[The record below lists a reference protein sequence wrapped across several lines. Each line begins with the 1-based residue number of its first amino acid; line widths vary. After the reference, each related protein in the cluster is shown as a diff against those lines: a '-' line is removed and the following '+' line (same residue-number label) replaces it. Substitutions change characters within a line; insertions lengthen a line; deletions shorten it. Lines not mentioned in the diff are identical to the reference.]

1 MELRQLRY
9 FVEVAGAGT
18 YAAAAERLHVAQPG
32 VWKQV
37 RALERELGVS
47 LFERVGRRV
56 RLTRD
61 GELLLAQ
68 ADNALAGITRVTDLA
83 GDLRA
88 GRTGTVTVGCVS
100 AHIAGFLSRAVAS
113 HRRQHPDVHVRL
125 VEVDLI
131 AAASAG
137 QDPFAVALTTG
148 AVDVVTSS
156 TRLVGFDRFP
166 IYEVHVVVVVP
177 PRHPWRSRREIHVR
191 EVAAKPIVTTPRGYF
206 SRSMLDRA
214 CRSAGVEP
222 RITMETGSPIALL
235 ALGRDGIGIPVVA
248 SDAIPEPSRPLPE
261 IVDDAGPLRE
271 VVALYARPETV
282 RSAAA
287 NAFIETARR
296 LTTSNKS

>member
-9 FVEVAGAGT
+9 FVEVVRAGS
-18 YAAAAERLHVAQPG
+18 YAAAAQRLHVAQPG

-56 RLTRD
+56 RLTPD
-61 GELLLAQ
+61 GELVLAQ
-68 ADNALAGITRVTDLA
+68 ADNALAGVTRVADLA

-88 GRTGTVTVGCVS
+88 GRAGTVTVGCVS

-125 VEVDLI
+125 VEVDLTG
-131 AAASAG
+131 ATTAG
-137 QDPFAVALTTG
+137 ADPFAAALTTG

-156 TRLVGFDRFP
+156 TRLVGFDSFP
-166 IYEVHVVVVVP
+166 IYEVHVVAVVP

-191 EVAAKPIVTTPRGYF
+191 DLAASPIVTTPRGYF

-214 CRSAGVEP
+214 CRLAGVEP
-222 RITMETGSPIALL
+222 RIVMESGSPVALL

-248 SDAIPEPSRPLPE
+248 SDAVPEATRSLPE
-261 IVDDAGPLRE
+261 LVDDGGPLRE
-271 VVALYARPETV
+271 VVALYARPEAA
-282 RSAAA
+282 RSAAV
-287 NAFIETARR
+287 NTFVESARR
-296 LTTSNKS
+296 LAASHTS